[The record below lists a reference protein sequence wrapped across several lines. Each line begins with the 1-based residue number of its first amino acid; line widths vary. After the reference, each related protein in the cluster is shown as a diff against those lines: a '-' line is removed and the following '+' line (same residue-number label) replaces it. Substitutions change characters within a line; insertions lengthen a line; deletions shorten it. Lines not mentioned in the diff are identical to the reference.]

1 MTTAAEKYSSGT
13 LTNFSTDD
21 ILPDKLHYYSVLN
34 TIQKS
39 HDYQFVSYG
48 KTGFVRGVQCSV
60 SLLLDLQL
68 SLWLSP
74 PVMEPWD

>member
-1 MTTAAEKYSSGT
+1 MMP
-13 LTNFSTDD
+13 LTNISTDD
-21 ILPDKLHYYSVLN
+21 ILSDKLHYNSVLN

-39 HDYQFVSYG
+39 HDYQFVSYS
-48 KTGFVRGVQCSV
+48 KTGFARGVQGSV